1 MSWLTSLFAG
11 QNKDLNTDIGAT
23 GAIAGNATSIGTKD
37 LTTGSN
43 WMNAIVSGDAT
54 KTAQALAPQI
64 SAAKTSAANSN
75 KTAAMFGTRSGGT
88 AASTAATTDKLHA
101 DITNLIGSLTG
112 GAASGLA
119 NLGSSL
125 LGQGLDAYKTQAD
138 LSQLRMQNWSDSIL
152 GKGITSGVAFGE
164 SYGLNSLAGLNP
176 NSSTT
181 SSSSSD
187 QG

>member
-1 MSWLTSLFAG
+1 MSFWTSLLGGASPT
-11 QNKDLNTDIGAT
+11 LNTDISST

-43 WMNAIVSGDAT
+43 WMNAIVGGDAT

-64 SAAKTSAANSN
+64 SAAKKSAQTQN

-88 AASTAATTDKLHA
+88 AASTASTSDKLHS

-112 GAASGLA
+112 SAASGLT

-125 LGQGLDAYKTQAD
+125 LQTGLGAYTTQAD
-138 LSQLRMQNWSDSIL
+138 LEKQRMQNWSDSIL
-152 GKGITSGVAFGE
+152 GKGTTTAAAAGE
-164 SYGLNSLAGLNP
+164 SFALGA
-176 NSSTT
+176 
-181 SSSSSD
+181 
-187 QG
+187 

>member
-112 GAASGLA
+112 SAASGLVNTGS
-119 NLGSSL
+119 NLL
-125 LGQGLDAYKTQAD
+125 QQGLGAFTTQAD
-138 LSQLRMQNWSDSIL
+138 LSQQRMQNWSDSIL